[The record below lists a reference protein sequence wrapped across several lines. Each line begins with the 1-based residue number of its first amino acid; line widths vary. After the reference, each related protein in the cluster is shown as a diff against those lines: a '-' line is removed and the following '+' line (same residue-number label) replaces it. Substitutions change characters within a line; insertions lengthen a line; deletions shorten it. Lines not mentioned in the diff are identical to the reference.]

1 MENLVPLGTG
11 NSRFMKSNIPAST
24 TLAQLIQMLNNGT
37 FPYDVGP
44 INPAGISQ
52 QGTPL
57 NKATLLQDA
66 TCALLGLPNTAVPN
80 DAFAKLA
87 LGTSMYGYLITVVD
101 GFGHPMEGLTVSGIQ
116 SRTGGACVTDENGQ
130 ALGVSTETSVSVSV
144 TSPYFD
150 LDSAS
155 QTVQSTGIITSAT
168 LQMAV
173 KYAENQAVTLRTSQ
187 TVQFSPVVA
196 EVDFC
201 AVGGGGGAGG
211 PTMYFGGGGG
221 AGGYAVNLLNQTPS
235 SGDAYSFAIGAG
247 GTPGHSAGGHNNG
260 DVGGTTT
267 IKKGKNT
274 ILTANGGSGGKM
286 SASSAAIG
294 NGNGGFAMNTFFG
307 YPTKGTVNLFE
318 DAALGLA
325 GGGGGGSGA
334 SIGSSSG
341 NPSHSPTA
349 GAGPYGAS
357 GTNRNSNGSSATGP
371 GGGGGGAGCRPGG
384 GTSYGGEGADGAVIL
399 RMRYVS

>member
-1 MENLVPLGTG
+1 MENRQPTYPGRVVLTPVPGAENTYIMT
-11 NSRFMKSNIPAST
+11 RADEPT
-24 TLAQLIQMLNNGT
+24 
-37 FPYDVGP
+37 VE
-44 INPAGISQ
+44 
-52 QGTPL
+52 GTPL

-66 TCALLGLPNTAVPN
+66 TCALLDLPNTAVPD

-155 QTVQSTGIITSAT
+155 QTVQSTGIITSAM

-187 TVQFSPVVA
+187 TVQFSPSVA

-211 PTMYFGGGGG
+211 PATYAGGGGG
-221 AGGYAVNLLNQTPS
+221 AGGYAVNLLNQTPT
-235 SGDAYSFAIGAG
+235 SGDTYVFTIGAG
-247 GTPGHSAGGHNNG
+247 GHGGGAIGQNDG
-260 DVGGTTT
+260 GRGGTTT
-267 IKKGKNT
+267 IKKGSGA
-274 ILTANGGSGGKM
+274 ILTADGGNGGVM
-286 SASSAAIG
+286 SARSAAIG

-307 YPTKGTVNLFE
+307 YPTPGTVNLFG
-318 DAALGLA
+318 DASLGLA

-334 SIGSSSG
+334 SVGSSPG
-341 NPSHSPTA
+341 NPSHSATA

-357 GTNRNSNGSSATGP
+357 GTSPNSNGTTATGP

-384 GTSYGGEGADGAVIL
+384 GTYYGGEGADGAVIL

>member
-1 MENLVPLGTG
+1 MENRQPTYPGRVVLTPVPGAENTYVMT
-11 NSRFMKSNIPAST
+11 RADEPT
-24 TLAQLIQMLNNGT
+24 
-37 FPYDVGP
+37 VE
-44 INPAGISQ
+44 
-52 QGTPL
+52 GTPL

-66 TCALLGLPNTAVPN
+66 TCALLDLPNTAVPD

-187 TVQFSPVVA
+187 TVKFSPAVA

-211 PTMYFGGGGG
+211 PSTYDGGGGG

-247 GTPGHSAGGHNNG
+247 GGGGGAIGHNNG

-286 SASSAAIG
+286 GASSAAIG
-294 NGNGGFAMNTFFG
+294 NGNGGFAMDTFFG
-307 YPTKGTVNLFE
+307 YPTPGTVNLFG
-318 DAALGLA
+318 DTSLGLA

-334 SIGSSSG
+334 SLG
-341 NPSHSPTA
+341 NPSHPATA

-357 GTNRNSNGSSATGP
+357 GTGPNSNGTTATGP
-371 GGGGGGAGCRPGG
+371 GGGGGGAGYRQGS
-384 GTSYGGEGADGAVIL
+384 GTYYGGEGADGAVIL

>member
-1 MENLVPLGTG
+1 MENRQPTYPGRVVLTPVPGAENTYVMT
-11 NSRFMKSNIPAST
+11 RADEPT
-24 TLAQLIQMLNNGT
+24 
-37 FPYDVGP
+37 VE
-44 INPAGISQ
+44 
-52 QGTPL
+52 GTPL

-66 TCALLGLPNTAVPN
+66 TCALLDLPNTAVPN

-87 LGTSMYGYLITVVD
+87 LGTGMYGYLITVVD

-187 TVQFSPVVA
+187 TVKFSPAVA

-211 PTMYFGGGGG
+211 SIMYFGGGGG
-221 AGGYAVNLLNQTPS
+221 AGGYAVNLLNQIPAPGGT
-235 SGDAYSFAIGAG
+235 YVFTIGAG
-247 GTPGHSAGGHNNG
+247 GGGGGAIGHNDG
-260 DVGGTTT
+260 DKGGTTT

-294 NGNGGFAMNTFFG
+294 NGNGGFAMNTSFG
-307 YPTKGTVNLFE
+307 YPTRGTVNLFG
-318 DAALGLA
+318 DASLGLA

-334 SIGSSSG
+334 SVGSSPG
-341 NPSHSPTA
+341 NPSHSATA

-357 GTNRNSNGSSATGP
+357 GTGPNSNGTTATGP
-371 GGGGGGAGCRPGG
+371 GGGGGGAGYRQGS
-384 GTSYGGEGADGAVIL
+384 GTYYGGEGADGAVIL